1 MSDKII
7 FKKKTFLNFL
17 FFLKKKFIL
26 FYFIWKNTKNL
37 EHDNSS
43 PITMFGCPYN

>member
-17 FFLKKKFIL
+17 FFLKKKIYFIL
-26 FYFIWKNTKNL
+26 FYL
-37 EHDNSS
+37 EEHEKLR
-43 PITMFGCPYN
+43 T